1 MNWDPFF
8 ATIANYIL
16 YISITQNG
24 GGFLRLNTW
33 TRGKKKN
40 FEIFPNILML
50 NFATTLTVLLLSD
63 DNRVNQGLGIK
74 QIGLKMFEE
83 LNIF

>member
-1 MNWDPFF
+1 MN
-8 ATIANYIL
+8 TGL
-16 YISITQNG
+16 
-24 GGFLRLNTW
+24 
-33 TRGKKKN
+33 KKN
-40 FEIFPNILML
+40 FKIFPNILML
-50 NFATTLTVLLLSD
+50 NFATLTVLLLSD

>member
-1 MNWDPFF
+1 MNTGPH
-8 ATIANYIL
+8 
-16 YISITQNG
+16 G
-24 GGFLRLNTW
+24 V
-33 TRGKKKN
+33 KK
-40 FEIFPNILML
+40 IFPNILML
-50 NFATTLTVLLLSD
+50 NFATLTVLLLAD

>member
-1 MNWDPFF
+1 
-8 ATIANYIL
+8 
-16 YISITQNG
+16 
-24 GGFLRLNTW
+24 
-33 TRGKKKN
+33 
-40 FEIFPNILML
+40 ML
-50 NFATTLTVLLLSD
+50 NFATLAVLLLSD